1 MLAFAWK
8 FLLPLSIIN
17 LFATALEVYFLRN
30 GSGALDTTD
39 LWIMAGV
46 NFGVA
51 VGCLLIFG
59 TLIKEKVRPAGPV
72 AGATRSPVEA
82 D

>member
-17 LFATALEVYFLRN
+17 MFAIALEVYFLRDD
-30 GSGALDTTD
+30 SGTLATSD
-39 LWIMAGV
+39 LWIMVGM

-51 VGCLLIFG
+51 IACLIIFG
-59 TLIKEKVRPAGPV
+59 TLIKEKVRPAGPIN
-72 AGATRSPVEA
+72 GATLSTGEA